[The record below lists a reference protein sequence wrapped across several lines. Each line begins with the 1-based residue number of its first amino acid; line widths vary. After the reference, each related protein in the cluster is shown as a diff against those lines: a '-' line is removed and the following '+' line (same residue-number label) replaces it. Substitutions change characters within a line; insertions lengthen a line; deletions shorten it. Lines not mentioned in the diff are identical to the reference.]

1 MLEFTLGTIF
11 GFVAG
16 CSLKDFIMSKLNS
29 YSKLGKVCKSPTS
42 KEDQCSTLNTRVSK
56 KVMCKEGGFNLCSI
70 HSIFE
75 KYNVDLVSVNSFPIL
90 LDSIERATYK
100 ITLKQF
106 SSAVQTADD
115 LFSLIENGETYHET
129 AIIEETVN
137 SIMLSEERLNQ
148 IFSQNGIAVPVEKT
162 IEDRIQFII
171 SFYVSRGLNRFKKTM
186 GPSLEQFLTGYKEH
200 KDVSELFEGIMKN
213 INKALDFLS

>member
-29 YSKLGKVCKSPTS
+29 YCKSGKVCKSPTS
-42 KEDQCSTLNTRVSK
+42 IGNQCSTLNNGVSNK
-56 KVMCKEGGFNLCSI
+56 TMKEEFNLCSI

-75 KYNVDLVSVNSFPIL
+75 KYDVDLISANSFPIL
-90 LDSIERATYK
+90 LNTIERATYK
-100 ITLKQF
+100 MTLKQF
-106 SSAVQTADD
+106 STAIQTADD

-129 AIIEETVN
+129 IKIEETN
-137 SIMLSEERLNQ
+137 SSIMLSEEHLNQ
-148 IFSQNGIAVPVEKT
+148 IFSQNSIAIPVEKT

-171 SFYVSRGLNRFKKTM
+171 SFYVSRGLSRFKKTM
-186 GPSLEQFLTGYKEH
+186 GSSLEHFLTGYKEH
-200 KDVSELFEGIMKN
+200 KDVSVLFEGIMKI
-213 INKALDFLS
+213 INEALDFLS